1 MPEVN
6 CTTVYQFPELDLH
19 RFRSGQ
25 ALMLGGPLFEGH
37 G

>member
-1 MPEVN
+1 MSV
-6 CTTVYQFPELDLH
+6 TMDDSIKLDLH

-25 ALMLGGPLFEGH
+25 VRILGGSLFEGH